1 MNRSLTLFKRSL
13 LVLIGIMTF
22 FSSIPAQVDQGIF
35 KEVSAPA
42 GAEVAQPAWVV
53 RQRWTTIDYA
63 LVRETLPSAL
73 GGTDAGTTLPI
84 NLFPDAQ
91 FTAVRDRVETTSTGY
106 VWIGRLQGVEQS
118 TVTFAVSANVMS
130 ASITTP
136 ASAFVVRHVAAG
148 VHVVQQIKPE
158 ALPPEAPPIP
168 VDGGARA
175 DNDVH
180 ADVDDG
186 SQIDLLVVYTP
197 AARSAQG
204 GTAAIETLIDLGVSE
219 TNIAYADSGVIHRI
233 RLVNKQEIAYT
244 EVGMSTDLGRLRS
257 TSDGLMDSVHALR
270 DTYGA
275 DLVQLIENEPSACGI
290 AYLMATATDGFGIT
304 HYSCISP
311 NYSFEH
317 EMGHNMG
324 SRHDTYVDPK
334 TTPYTYSH
342 GYVNQAAFVAGAP
355 ASKRWRDIMSYND
368 QCTASGFSC
377 TRLRY
382 FSNPSNIYLSDP
394 MGNATTANA
403 VLTLNN
409 TRVTIAN
416 FRASIKRRRGQ
427 IISQ

>member
-1 MNRSLTLFKRSL
+1 
-13 LVLIGIMTF
+13 LVLIGVFTF
-22 FSSIPAQVDQGIF
+22 FSSTPAQVDQGIF

-42 GAEVAQPAWVV
+42 GADVAQPAWVV

-63 LVRETLPSAL
+63 LVRETLPRAF
-73 GGTDAGTTLPI
+73 GGTDAVITLPL

-136 ASAFVVRHVAAG
+136 VAAFVVRYVAAG
-148 VHVVQQIKPE
+148 VHVVQQINRE
-158 ALPPEAPPIP
+158 ALPPEAPPIA
-168 VDGGARA
+168 VDGGAPA
-175 DNDVH
+175 NNDVY
-180 ADVDDG
+180 VNGDDG

-197 AARSAQG
+197 AARAAQG
-204 GTAAIETLIDLGVSE
+204 GTAGIETLIDLGVSE

-244 EVGMSTDLGRLRS
+244 EVGISTDLSRLRS
-257 TSDGLMDSVHALR
+257 TSDGFMDSVHTLR

-275 DLVQLIENEPSACGI
+275 DIVQLIENEPSACGI
-290 AYLMATATDGFGIT
+290 AYLMTTVSSSFATSGFGIT
-304 HYSCISP
+304 HYSCVSP

-324 SRHDTYVDPK
+324 SRHDTYVDPG
-334 TTPYTYSH
+334 TTPYTFSH

-355 ASKRWRDIMSYND
+355 TSKRWRDIMAYND

-382 FSNPSNIYLSDP
+382 FSNPSNTYLTDP

-409 TRVTIAN
+409 TRMTVAN
-416 FRASIKRRRGQ
+416 FRASIKKRHGQ